1 MYVLDLMVEQ
11 IFISL
16 FFFFCGVFLPF
27 FGQHSAFMQ
36 THLRYMHKDSK
47 RRKKD

>member
-11 IFISL
+11 IFISS
-16 FFFFCGVFLPF
+16 FVVFSCLF

-36 THLRYMHKDSK
+36 THLSYMLHKDSK
-47 RRKKD
+47 EERKD